1 MFNTDQCNGR
11 NVLIIGGLGFI
22 GSNLAARLVTLGARV
37 MIIDSL
43 IPEYGGN
50 LFNIQPF
57 KDKVT
62 VNISDVRDEH
72 SMRYLVQ
79 GHEFLFN
86 LAGQTSH
93 LDSMQNPET
102 DLDINCRAQL
112 KILEACRTQSVHQ
125 NRVCQHPAGLRQTGI
140 PAGEWTTSRLT
151 GGCERHQQTGRGVV
165 SSSV

>member
-1 MFNTDQCNGR
+1 MFNTDQYNGR

-50 LFNIQPF
+50 LFNIEPF

-62 VNISDVRDEH
+62 VNIADVRDEH

-86 LAGQTSH
+86 LA
-93 LDSMQNPET
+93 
-102 DLDINCRAQL
+102 
-112 KILEACRTQSVHQ
+112 
-125 NRVCQHPAGLRQTGI
+125 
-140 PAGEWTTSRLT
+140 
-151 GGCERHQQTGRGVV
+151 
-165 SSSV
+165 